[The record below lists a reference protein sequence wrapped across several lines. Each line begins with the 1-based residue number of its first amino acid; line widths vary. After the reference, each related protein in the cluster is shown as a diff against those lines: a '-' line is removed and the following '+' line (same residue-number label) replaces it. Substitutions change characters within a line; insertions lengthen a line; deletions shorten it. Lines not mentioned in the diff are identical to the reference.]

1 MLVNWLTSKITYR
14 IVLSVIYITA
24 TIIFCLAIFL
34 SYDYYGSSVF
44 FVICG
49 FMSFMLAT
57 TTYGEVLITVPH
69 SIVPVVAGFPTST
82 RMIGSSV
89 AYALS
94 SCLYD
99 MFYESDKPGGYQAV
113 LVA

>member
-1 MLVNWLTSKITYR
+1 M
-14 IVLSVIYITA
+14 
-24 TIIFCLAIFL
+24 IIFCLAILLF
-34 SYDYYGSSVF
+34 YDYYSSSIF
-44 FVICG
+44 FVLCG

-99 MFYESDKPGGYQAV
+99 IFDKPGEAGGY
-113 LVA
+113 